1 MTTTN
6 PAKQAILDRIRE
18 AHAQSTAGDVV
29 AEGAGI
35 DSGVQDRAYP
45 VPRDYIRGRNTPGA
59 ELVDLLVDR
68 LVDYRAEVIRCSG
81 SPDGPDGIGAAVSS
95 ALANHGVGRVGIPD
109 GLDEEW
115 LGEFGAGDG
124 AAGTGAGA
132 AGAGAG
138 EIVIDDPTVFAP
150 AQLDVLDGIVTSSAV
165 TSAETGTIFLD
176 GSPVCG
182 RRALTLV
189 PDVHICIVPVDTIV
203 DGVPEALARL
213 DATAPITM
221 ISGPSATSDI
231 ELNRVEGVHG
241 PRTLVVIIA
250 G

>member
-1 MTTTN
+1 MSV
-6 PAKQAILDRIRE
+6 AKQEILERIRE
-18 AHAQSTAGDVV
+18 AHARAAQGDVIS
-29 AEGAGI
+29 EGAGI
-35 DSGVQDRAYP
+35 DPGVPGEAYP
-45 VPRDYIRGRNTPGA
+45 VPRDYIRGRETPGA

-81 SPDGPDGIGAAVSS
+81 EAGGPGGIGEAVARVLSER
-95 ALANHGVGRVGIPD
+95 GVDRVGIPA
-109 GLDEEW
+109 GLDEAW
-115 LGEFGAGDG
+115 LGDFGADHGDM
-124 AAGTGAGA
+124 
-132 AGAGAG
+132 
-138 EIVIDDPTVFAP
+138 VIDEPGLFAP
-150 AQLDVLDGIVTSSAV
+150 TELDALDGVVTSSAV

-176 GSPVCG
+176 GSPTCG

-189 PDVHICIVPVDTIV
+189 PDLHVCIVPVDSIV
-203 DGVPEALARL
+203 DGVPEAIARL
-213 DATAPITM
+213 EPTAPITM